1 MSKKDQFTH
10 FFYSQKSGR
19 PGLFLS
25 LLLLVSISIVS
36 CDTFWSHRQGEK
48 VARVGDNYL
57 YQSDLKDIVSPGTL
71 PQDSAVIVKRYI
83 EKWIRQQ
90 IFVQEALNSL
100 TEEQQ
105 DFSRKVEDYRNS
117 LIIFAYENNLVQN
130 QLDTIIS
137 DDLLNEYYEEHKNQ
151 FQLRNNIVKVNFL
164 KLPLDAPDIATVR
177 RLIRS
182 EEPEDIAIL
191 EEYAVNHA
199 ATYFLHQNTWF
210 IFDDI
215 FRDFPINV
223 SDHAQFLRS
232 YKFREVTD
240 NYYRYFL
247 YIDDYKLEGTTSP
260 LAFQSENIKAIIMN
274 HRKQKFINDFRQQ
287 LYKDADMNSE
297 FEVYK

>member
-1 MSKKDQFTH
+1 MIKKNQFIR
-10 FFYSQKSGR
+10 FFYCQKTKHCM
-19 PGLFLS
+19 LVYS
-25 LLLLVSISIVS
+25 LLFIVSFAMVS
-36 CDTFWSHRQGEK
+36 CDVIWDQKQDDK
-48 VARVGDNYL
+48 VARVGDKYL
-57 YQSDLKDIVSPGTL
+57 HRDDLKNIVSPGTL
-71 PQDSAVIVKRYI
+71 PADSAVIVKRYI

-117 LIIFAYENNLVQN
+117 LVIFAYENYLVQN

-137 DDLLNEYYEEHKNQ
+137 DDSLNAYYEEHKNE

-164 KLPLDAPDIATVR
+164 KLPLDAPDIAKVR

-182 EEPEDIAIL
+182 EDAEDIATL

-199 ATYFLHQNTWF
+199 ATYFLHQDTWF

-215 FRDFPINV
+215 LRDFPVNI
-223 SDHAQFLRS
+223 SDHERFLRN
-232 YKFREVTD
+232 YKFREITD

-247 YIDDYKLEGTTSP
+247 YIHDYNLEGTTSP
-260 LAFQSENIKAIIMN
+260 LAFQSDNIKAIIMN

-287 LYKDADMNSE
+287 LYKDAIMNSE
-297 FEVYK
+297 FEMY